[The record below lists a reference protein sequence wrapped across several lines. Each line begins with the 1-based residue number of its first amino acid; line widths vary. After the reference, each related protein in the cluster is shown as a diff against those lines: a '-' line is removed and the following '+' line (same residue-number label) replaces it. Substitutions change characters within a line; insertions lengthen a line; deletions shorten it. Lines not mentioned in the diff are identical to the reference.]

1 MIRVLLIIPRF
12 APYWGGTE
20 LRMRTIAEALQQ
32 RGFSFTVLT
41 RRFQWQLPGV
51 EDIGGLH
58 IVRLP
63 APMPLFRFF
72 AARWIARH
80 QGDIDLVH
88 SFRLDKTGLI
98 GAVAAE
104 KFGLPHMAE
113 AITNEAEKML
123 LRHKG
128 RAALVAICDSGLI
141 HTLGQATTDVLTH
154 AGLPP
159 EKIWLRGNAVDTTL
173 YYPGAQQPDGRLT
186 VLCCG
191 RLERQKGSDIL
202 IEAWKGLPPALRAT
216 ARLVLAGTG
225 KWESRIR
232 AAANDMDEVV
242 FTGAV
247 PKAETPVLYRSAH
260 IYVQPSRFEG
270 MSNAILEAMASGL
283 PIISTSIPAN
293 RGVIDNGMNGLLVP
307 PDDVAALRGA
317 LIRLMEDA
325 GLRAHLGLMARAT
338 ATSRFALTDLF
349 DDYTHRYR
357 QLAGN

>member
-1 MIRVLLIIPRF
+1 MIRILLIIPRF

-20 LRMRTIAEALQQ
+20 LRMRSIAEALQQ

-41 RRFQWQLPGV
+41 RRFSWRLP
-51 EDIGGLH
+51 EEEYIAGLH
-58 IVRLP
+58 VVRLP

-72 AARWIARH
+72 TARWIARH

-88 SFRLDKTGLI
+88 SFRLDKTGMI
-98 GAVAAE
+98 GANAAE
-104 KFGLPHMAE
+104 NFGLPHMAE

-123 LRHKG
+123 LQQKG
-128 RAALVAICDSGLI
+128 RAALVAICDSGVI
-141 HTLGQATTDVLTH
+141 HTLGQATCDVLTH

-159 EKIWLRGNAVDTTL
+159 EKIWLRGNAVDTSL
-173 YYPGAQQPDGRLT
+173 YYPNPQPAAGPLT

-202 IEAWKGLPPALRAT
+202 IEAWKGLPPVLRAT

-225 KWESRIR
+225 KWEKRIR
-232 AAANDMDEVV
+232 AAAHNVEGVI
-242 FTGAV
+242 FAGAV
-247 PKAETPVLYRSAH
+247 PKAEIPALYRAAH
-260 IYVQPSRFEG
+260 IYIQPSRFEG

-293 RGVIDNGMNGLLVP
+293 RGVIENGLNGLLVP
-307 PDDVAALRGA
+307 PDDVAALRAA

-325 GLRAHLGLMARAT
+325 TQRAHYGLMARAT
-338 ATSRFALTDLF
+338 AESRFALTDLF
-349 DDYTHRYR
+349 NDYTHRYR